1 MDESLTMFFAESVGT
16 TETPTQNRLKIA
28 YADAGVIGRTWRFGM
43 TLRYD
48 FGLFGRCESTRN
60 H

>member
-48 FGLFGRCESTRN
+48 FGLF
-60 H
+60 